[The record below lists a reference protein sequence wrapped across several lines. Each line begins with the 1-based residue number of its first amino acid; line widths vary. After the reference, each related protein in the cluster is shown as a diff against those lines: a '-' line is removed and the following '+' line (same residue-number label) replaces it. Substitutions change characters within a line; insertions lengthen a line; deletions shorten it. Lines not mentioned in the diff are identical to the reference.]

1 MTAATTPTP
10 SPTLGGSDFASVV
23 LAFSCFAM
31 TACEDLPG
39 TKGQQGAVIGG
50 ASGAV
55 IGATVSDN
63 ALLGGL
69 IGGALGAGGGYLIGA
84 NSDKIFG
91 NDEKGAKTA
100 TTKAQQRPATAE
112 EALKAATGDVN
123 GDGFVTLDEVIAL
136 KAAGFGDDEIIR
148 RLEATGQVFE
158 LTPEQETYLTDR
170 KVSRS
175 VVERL
180 RTVNQKAK
188 DAVIEG
194 LPERRDVIGKSKE

>member
-1 MTAATTPTP
+1 
-10 SPTLGGSDFASVV
+10 
-23 LAFSCFAM
+23 M

-55 IGATVSDN
+55 IGATVTDN

-123 GDGFVTLDEVIAL
+123 GDGFVTLDEVVAL

-194 LPERRDVIGKSKE
+194 LPERRDVIGKPKE